1 MRKVLFFIICGF
13 VNQYCFSQQKELD
26 SLWNELKK
34 HPQEDTQRLNLLN
47 DIAYKYSYI
56 NADRGLAV
64 ADSAVALSQH
74 LKNEEKLAS
83 AYRSK
88 AANYYSQNDDPKAID
103 YYNKALVIYQ
113 QLNIKAKEGA
123 VLQNVGLI
131 YQKSNFYTALEYH
144 QKALNVFEQLND
156 TANIANSYRS
166 IGVDYQ
172 YLSQYPKALESLQKS
187 LNAFEQS
194 KNKNGIAAVFGDIGI
209 VYTYLENFPKA
220 LQYHQ
225 KSLAIYEQAHDEKGM
240 ANELGNLG
248 NVYDNMDD
256 SASALQSYNKA
267 LTISETAGLKT
278 SVASNLCNIGIV
290 YNYYGNYLKAFD
302 YLSKAKS
309 FYEQAGDKINT
320 ALTLDEIAKI
330 YVDAPDNLLIKMG
343 VNPKDRF
350 PKAIQYQKHA
360 LALARETGSINSQ
373 ATRWQ
378 SLSNTYESQKDFAKS
393 LDAYKQAV
401 LLRDSASN
409 TNMTREITRLEMQ
422 NEFDKKQALA
432 RADNDKKQAL
442 AIDEINK
449 QKIIR
454 NASIGIGTML
464 VLVAIAGIILY
475 KRRKD
480 TIEKK
485 KEAEFNTQVA
495 YTELKALR
503 AQMNPHFI
511 YNSLNSINDYID
523 KHETELATSYTTKFA
538 RLMRMILE
546 NSEQKEVPLAD
557 DLKALEL
564 YMQLESMR
572 MQNKFSYEIKV
583 DEDIDWDN
591 TLIPPLILQPFVEN
605 SIWHGISKKKGAGK
619 ILISIHKE
627 GNMIN
632 CIVEDN
638 GIGMQESAEAKSEK
652 EMQSKKSFGM
662 KITKSRIDIINKM
675 KKSNAAITMSNLEEG
690 TKIEIKLPEELAF

>member
-1 MRKVLFFIICGF
+1 MVKMLLLIFFTFICEF
-13 VNQYCFSQQKELD
+13 CIAQKQLD
-26 SLWNELKK
+26 SLLNELKR
-34 HPQEDTQRLNLLN
+34 HDVEDTSRLNLLT
-47 DIAYKYSYI
+47 DISYKYSDI
-56 NADRGLAV
+56 HAGKGLAM
-64 ADSAVALSQH
+64 ADEAIVLAQH
-74 LKNEEKLAS
+74 LNNGDKLAS

-88 AANYYSQNDDPKAID
+88 AANYHSESEDSLALD
-103 YYNKALVIYQ
+103 YYNKALRIYK
-113 QLNIKAKEGA
+113 QLNIKTKAAA
-123 VLQNVGLI
+123 VLQNIGLI
-131 YQKSNFYTALEYH
+131 YQKSNFYTALQYH
-144 QKALNVFEQLND
+144 QQALNDFEQEND
-156 TANIANSYRS
+156 AVSMANCYRS
-166 IGVDYQ
+166 MGVDYQ
-172 YLSQYPKALESLQKS
+172 YLSQYPKALECLQK
-187 LNAFEQS
+187 AFNSYE
-194 KNKNGIAAVFGDIGI
+194 KAENKSGMAGTFGDMGI
-209 VYTYLENFPKA
+209 VYTYLENLPRA

-225 KSLAIYEQAHDEKGM
+225 KSLELYELSGDKKGM
-240 ANELGNLG
+240 ADELGNLG

-256 SASALQSYNKA
+256 SANALQSYHKA
-267 LTISETAGLKT
+267 LEISESAGFKR
-278 SVASNLCNIGIV
+278 SIASNTCNIGIV
-290 YNYYGNYLKAFD
+290 YSYYGDYLKAFG
-302 YLSKAKS
+302 YLSKAYS
-309 FYEQAGDKINT
+309 FYQKEGDKINT

-378 SLSNTYESQKDFAKS
+378 SLSNTYEGQKDFAKS

-432 RADNDKKQAL
+432 RADNDKKHAL

-454 NASIGIGTML
+454 NASIGIGALL
-464 VLVAIAGIILY
+464 VLSAIAGIILY

-480 TIEKK
+480 IIEKK

-538 RLMRMILE
+538 KLMRMILE
-546 NSEQKEVPLAD
+546 NSEQKAVPLAD

-572 MQNKFSYEIKV
+572 MQNKFNYEIKV
-583 DEDIDWDN
+583 DDGIDQEN

-605 SIWHGISKKKGAGK
+605 SIWHGISKKQGVGK
-619 ILISIHKE
+619 IMISIHKE

-638 GIGMQESAEAKSEK
+638 GIGMKESAATKTGK
-652 EMQSKKSFGM
+652 DVPSKKSFGM
-662 KITKSRIDIINKM
+662 KITNARIDILNKT
-675 KKSNAAITMSNLEEG
+675 KKSNAAVIMSHLEEG